1 MPALEV
7 SPLKLSRISMLLAA
21 TLLTACSNTNV
32 KSQPEP
38 LKAEPAVE
46 PAGAAAPAASVA
58 PTSPGSITVADFERL
73 ESRFSLAQEQ
83 LLGLITESAQTRAL
97 NQRILLQLQALNN
110 NQAGTEPVDGGLGG
124 YDTSAM
130 DAVLEQ
136 MLMVANDLGEGVSSS
151 GGNNF
156 QMAMTYIGAGKWKV
170 IRYNRSTGETWLA
183 HGNNWQLL
191 QDDEVLPESSYQVS
205 MISGED
211 LLVPDEGVH
220 KGFIAARMDR
230 VSGRMWWL
238 NKNVWQA
245 YSE

>member
-1 MPALEV
+1 M
-7 SPLKLSRISMLLAA
+7 KLTRISMLIAA
-21 TLLTACSNTNV
+21 TLLAACSNTSV
-32 KSQPEP
+32 KPQPEAST
-38 LKAEPAVE
+38 AESAVKPVNAE
-46 PAGAAAPAASVA
+46 APAAAAKPVS
-58 PTSPGSITVADFERL
+58 SGTVTVTDFERL

-83 LLGLITESAQTRAL
+83 LLGLITESAQARAL
-97 NQRILLQLQALNN
+97 NQRVLLQLQALQN
-110 NQAGTEPVDGGLGG
+110 NQGASGSAEAGEGG

-136 MLMVANDLGEGVSSS
+136 MLMVANDLGEGVSAAS

-170 IRYNRSTGETWLA
+170 IRYNRITGETWLA
-183 HGNNWQLL
+183 HGNDWQLL
-191 QDDEVLPESSYQVS
+191 QDSEMLPESNYQVS

-211 LLVPDEGVH
+211 LLVADEGIH

>member
-1 MPALEV
+1 
-7 SPLKLSRISMLLAA
+7 LKLTRISMLIAA
-21 TLLTACSNTNV
+21 TLLAACSNTSV
-32 KSQPEP
+32 KPQPEAST
-38 LKAEPAVE
+38 AESAVKPVNAE
-46 PAGAAAPAASVA
+46 APAAAAKPVS
-58 PTSPGSITVADFERL
+58 SGTVTVTDFERL

-83 LLGLITESAQTRAL
+83 LLGLITESAQSRAL

-110 NQAGTEPVDGGLGG
+110 NQGGAESADGGEGG

-136 MLMVANDLGEGVSSS
+136 MLMVANDLGEGVNA
-151 GGNNF
+151 GGGSNF

-211 LLVPDEGVH
+211 LLVPDEEVH